1 MILAL
6 VSLALATP
14 LHKPATVAFGDS
26 WTDDGKGSYVLT
38 NGAWPPSY
46 YYQGRFSNGPVWI
59 EYYSKK
65 TSSALTDFAT
75 GGATFDSSLVQGYTG
90 VNGDVPAPAVK
101 DQILKYLPTN
111 KQKVD
116 YFVLAGGNDYF
127 FGISAGVTP
136 SQVVAKAVADV
147 ELLLPTAKSVTVLNL
162 PPLAP
167 LPYFGGAST
176 PTAQLFAQYGQ
187 WHNGNLTAAFKNER
201 KVRVFDLYTLIQK
214 LINTGDYQLGACV
227 NATTTAIC
235 SQPQKHIYWD
245 QFHFTTTI
253 HEKIAEAVEDWKCK
267 LGSSSSVIGSK

>member
-6 VSLALATP
+6 ASLAIATP
-14 LHKPATVAFGDS
+14 LHRPQNVAFGDS
-26 WTDDGKGSYVLT
+26 WTDNGHGSAVLT
-38 NGAWPPSY
+38 NGQWPPAF

-59 EYYSKK
+59 EYYSK
-65 TSSALTDFAT
+65 SVSANLVDFAT
-75 GGATFDSSLVQGYTG
+75 GGATYDSSLVQGYTG
-90 VNGDVPAPAVK
+90 ANGDVAAPAVK

-111 KQKVD
+111 NKKVD

-127 FGISAGVTP
+127 FGIGAGVVP

-147 ELLLPTAKSVTVLNL
+147 ELLLPTAKSVVVLNL

-176 PTAQLFAQYGQ
+176 PTAQLFAEYGQ

-201 KVRVFDLYTLIQK
+201 NVHVFDTYTVVQK
-214 LINTGDYQLGACV
+214 LINSGKYTLDSCV
-227 NATTTAIC
+227 NATSLAVC
-235 SQPQKHIYWD
+235 SDPEKHIYWD

-253 HEKIAEAVEDWKCK
+253 HKKIAESFLQWECEKGAQ
-267 LGSSSSVIGSK
+267 